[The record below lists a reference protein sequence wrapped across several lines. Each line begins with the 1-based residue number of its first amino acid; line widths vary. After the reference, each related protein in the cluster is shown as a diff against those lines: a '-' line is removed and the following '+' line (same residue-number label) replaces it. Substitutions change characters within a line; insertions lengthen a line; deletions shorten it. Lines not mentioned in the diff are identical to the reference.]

1 MNKNNSGIWW
11 IFNYLQLRVCV
22 LCACSELERSGTTFA
37 VFTISLLDQFSTV
50 FACKMKFFN
59 WMQSKFNGGQ
69 GDKRSNAVPA
79 TNHTKK
85 EPPKE
90 EFSDW
95 PRGLLAIGTFGNTD
109 LRDRRDTQV
118 EQNAVSEVP
127 QADECSSPDFSE
139 FTAEEVGKLQK
150 ELTKL
155 LSRKP
160 ATKAEEP
167 IADLPLDR
175 FLNCPSSLEVDRTTS
190 NRFSTYS
197 DDKDEEE
204 IDRTIRII
212 LGRCKDVCE
221 KKKKAIGK
229 KSLSFLVKKMFACR
243 SGFGPTPSLRDTFQ
257 ESRMEKLMRTMLT
270 KKIYSQSSS
279 RSPSSKKYIEDCR
292 STSTA
297 EREEEAQDKGQDG
310 SKWVR
315 LILNYR
321 KSSSLVLSSSM
332 SWAGLEDVYLS
343 TSLASYL
350 DRKLLV
356 LLRDGRKLLGT
367 LRSFDQFAN
376 AVLEGACERV
386 IVGELY
392 CDIPLGLYV
401 IRGENV
407 VLIGELDSDKEELPP
422 HMTRVSTA
430 EIRKAQKADREASEL
445 KGTMKRR
452 MDFLDMD

>member
-1 MNKNNSGIWW
+1 
-11 IFNYLQLRVCV
+11 
-22 LCACSELERSGTTFA
+22 
-37 VFTISLLDQFSTV
+37 
-50 FACKMKFFN
+50 MKFFN

-95 PRGLLAIGTFGNTD
+95 PHGLLAIGTFGNTD

-127 QADECSSPDFSE
+127 QAEECSSPDFSE

-212 LGRCKDVCE
+212 LRRCKDVCE

-310 SKWVR
+310 SKWVKTDSEFEENKKGGLRRYLGSWPNLNFLKKVSNKIHCR
-315 LILNYR
+315 LAHEALAHEKLGFFQIRSSEYR